1 MRLTNTLRDAFIRA
15 VMQNVPSIN
24 YDAQVTKLVQDDIR
38 AQLPAKIR
46 EIADDQDLRRYIHR
60 ETIWTASEFT
70 NVVVYSD
77 GSARLSDTA
86 KAELNALTVKARAQS
101 SKRDSLKSRLHA
113 CAYGVSTRK
122 ALAEMLPEFERYLP
136 ADEPAA
142 MRSLPVVANVIN
154 EFKAAGWRAP
164 E

>member
-15 VMQNVPSIN
+15 VMQNVPRVD
-24 YDAQVTKLVQDDIR
+24 YDAQVTKLVQADIR
-38 AQLPAKIR
+38 AQLPAKVR
-46 EIADDQDLRRYIHR
+46 EIADDPDLRHYLNC
-60 ETIWTASEFT
+60 ETIYTTSAFS
-70 NVVVYSD
+70 NVTVYGN
-77 GSARLSDTA
+77 GSARLTDAA
-86 KAELNALTVKARAQS
+86 KAEMNALTLKYRAQS
-101 SKRDSLKSRLHA
+101 STRDSLKSRLRA